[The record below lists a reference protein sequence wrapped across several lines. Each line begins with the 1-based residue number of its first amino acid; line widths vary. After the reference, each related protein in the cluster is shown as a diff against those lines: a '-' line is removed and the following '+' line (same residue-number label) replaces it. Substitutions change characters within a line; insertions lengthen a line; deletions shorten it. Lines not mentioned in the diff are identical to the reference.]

1 MKEMDKTS
9 TGGWHGASGILHEA
23 DAVIAALRDAGESPF
38 RMGEVKPLPR
48 RSRPRYY
55 GNAP

>member
-1 MKEMDKTS
+1 MVLVVSS
-9 TGGWHGASGILHEA
+9 TKA

-38 RMGEVKPLPR
+38 RMGEIEASSPEDQASL
-48 RSRPRYY
+48 RYY